1 MTGDSGWV
9 SVDRNS
15 MATGFDGVYA
25 IGDVTAI
32 PLAMG
37 LPLPKAGTFALRQA
51 RAAAQTI
58 ASKILGRGEPGV
70 FDGHGECFIEVG
82 GGKAGIGTGDFYA
95 EPLPAVKL
103 RKPSRMWHLA
113 KVWFERRWFPKWV

>member
-1 MTGDSGWV
+1 M
-9 SVDRNS
+9 
-15 MATGFDGVYA
+15 YA

-51 RAAAQTI
+51 RAVAQTI
-58 ASKILGRGEPGV
+58 ASEILGRGEPGV
-70 FDGHGECFIEVG
+70 FDGFGECFIEVG
-82 GGKAGIGTGDFYA
+82 GGKAGIGAGNFYA

-103 RKPSRMWHLA
+103 RKPRRIWHLA
-113 KVWFERRWFPKWV
+113 KVWFEKRWFPKWV